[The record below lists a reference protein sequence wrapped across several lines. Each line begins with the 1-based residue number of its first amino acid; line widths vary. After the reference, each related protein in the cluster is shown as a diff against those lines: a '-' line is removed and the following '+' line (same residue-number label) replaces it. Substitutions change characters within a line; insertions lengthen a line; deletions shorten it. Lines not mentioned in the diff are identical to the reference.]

1 MNATT
6 RFSRLVPKPAESKY
20 MVHTPLFVTAV
31 LVIVAFAS
39 SSAHAQDYLSGSGI
53 PTFVSPQPVEQGF
66 VDASNGNLHL
76 QFTFGSYPQ
85 RGSGQPYSVNYVYDS
100 DMLWNIG
107 CSGSSCSWAPSNYN
121 NYGWRLGT
129 NGGTLTGL
137 NCTTS
142 CEEWVFTD
150 PLGTTHYFPVST
162 GSCPI
167 PNAYASD
174 SSGYMLNLC
183 QTGVYAPDGTL
194 VYSATY
200 EQPVSPGA
208 EDSNG
213 NYISWGTG
221 GLGGSTDTAGRAVPS
236 LAISN
241 CNGNAAETCYQVPN
255 AQGATSTY
263 TITTATIPV
272 QTDFQQSGVSEF
284 SGTSLWSRAS
294 PNPMEPPRRS
304 NRLRLGHREC
314 RVRLAVQSGCLLRR
328 PHEHDASHRRNG
340 QLFVHN
346 LQRFLQQQDRMALF
360 ALLTER
366 KLVVCSSG
374 GIELQRDAGRL
385 SAEGDRDTAQW
396 RAHSHHIHSE
406 QWRLAGRDPGV

>member
-1 MNATT
+1 MNVEKG
-6 RFSRLVPKPAESKY
+6 SNCLVLKSTKIHHALRTLLFAVAALVVAIITPRPAC
-20 MVHTPLFVTAV
+20 
-31 LVIVAFAS
+31 
-39 SSAHAQDYLSGSGI
+39 AQDYLSGSGI
-53 PTFVSPQPVEQGF
+53 PAFVSPQPVEQGF

-142 CEEWVFTD
+142 CEEWAFTD

-174 SSGYMLNLC
+174 SSGYMLDIC

-221 GLGGSTDTAGRAVPS
+221 GLGGSTDTVGRAVPS

-241 CNGNAAETCYQVPN
+241 CNGNAAETCYRVPN
-255 AQGATSTY
+255 AQGGTSTY

-284 SGTSLWSRAS
+284 SGTITVVQSITQPEA
-294 PNPMEPPRRS
+294 PPTRS
-304 NRLRLGHREC
+304 NTTATPAQETLHAVRLRI
-314 RVRLAVQSGCLLRR
+314 SLLIT
-328 PHEHDASHRRNG
+328 AS
-340 QLFVHN
+340 
-346 LQRFLQQQDRMALF
+346 
-360 ALLTER
+360 
-366 KLVVCSSG
+366 
-374 GIELQRDAGRL
+374 
-385 SAEGDRDTAQW
+385 
-396 RAHSHHIHSE
+396 
-406 QWRLAGRDPGV
+406 